1 MIVGLKV
8 GSVWHKLIFT
18 FCASMTS
25 MVAAQMCTDKAR
37 LVRSLS
43 PAIVMQV
50 LFHAIKE
57 NSAKDSSPLQPPHH
71 SVKLLPLAKS
81 VAFHWAAVCVRTHS
95 CYKKSRGS
103 LLFILDVCLL
113 LVSDRKCEINYQ
125 NVLLVQSRTQQQ
137 LFWKKRLFLKS
148 RKVFTSFVVIFFE
161 YNFHILTVILFRGW
175 VI

>member
-50 LFHAIKE
+50 LFYAIKE

-161 YNFHILTVILFRGW
+161 V
-175 VI
+175 

>member
-1 MIVGLKV
+1 MIVGLTV

-50 LFHAIKE
+50 LFYAIKE
-57 NSAKDSSPLQPPHH
+57 NSAKDSSPQPPHH

-81 VAFHWAAVCVRTHS
+81 VVFHWAAVCVRTYS

-125 NVLLVQSRTQQQ
+125 NVLLVQSWTQQQ

-148 RKVFTSFVVIFFE
+148 SIYKLCCNLFWSIIFIF
-161 YNFHILTVILFRGW
+161 
-175 VI
+175 